1 MKTFAPYL
9 FPRAQRILHGDAKCN
24 RGGWLPCN
32 ALRSPQLSGD
42 LVAVQHPAWSHRSV
56 EGEFALT
63 WGRLQERR
71 SRPRAYRELNA
82 QLGRYERE
90 PYPALRAVGVLADT
104 FCLGWRR
111 TARALEH
118 SCHWTR
124 EVALQMREQCSFDH
138 SIPAGLKLA
147 WVPFW

>member
-24 RGGWLPCN
+24 RGGV
-32 ALRSPQLSGD
+32 A
-42 LVAVQHPAWSHRSV
+42 AVQRA
-56 EGEFALT
+56 ALAAA
-63 WGRLQERR
+63 ERR
-71 SRPRAYRELNA
+71 PGCSAAPGVEPPQCGGRVCPDVGPAAGAQERAYRELTA

-118 SCHWTR
+118 SCRWTR

-138 SIPAGLKLA
+138 SIPADLQLA
-147 WVPFW
+147 WVPYW

>member
-1 MKTFAPYL
+1 M
-9 FPRAQRILHGDAKCN
+9 
-24 RGGWLPCN
+24 
-32 ALRSPQLSGD
+32 
-42 LVAVQHPAWSHRSV
+42 QHPAWSHRSV
-56 EGEFALT
+56 EGEFGLT

>member
-1 MKTFAPYL
+1 MISI
-9 FPRAQRILHGDAKCN
+9 PRA
-24 RGGWLPCN
+24 
-32 ALRSPQLSGD
+32 
-42 LVAVQHPAWSHRSV
+42 
-56 EGEFALT
+56 
-63 WGRLQERR
+63 RLQERR
-71 SRPRAYRELNA
+71 SRLRAYRELSA

-90 PYPALRAVGVLADT
+90 PYPALRAVDVLADT

-111 TARALEH
+111 TALTLEH

-147 WVPFW
+147 WIPYW